1 MPEFA
6 IVDTHVH
13 LLDPGR
19 LSYPEI
25 ATMPA
30 IHRRHLPA
38 DLDRAR
44 DGVEIDRYVFV
55 EVAVAED
62 AQVHEAGF
70 AAELAAADPRLAAVV
85 AAAQVERGAEV
96 EDQLA
101 RLAETGPVRGI
112 RRLIQHHPDPEFCLR
127 PGFVEGVRRVG
138 AAGLHFEICVLHH
151 QLAAATELARQCEGV
166 PMILDHI
173 GKPGIRHDLVE
184 PWWSQIRA
192 LADLPYVHCK
202 VSGVITEDAHDRWS
216 EGHVRP
222 YIDRVLD
229 VFGFDRVMF
238 GSDWPVSE
246 LTHRYPEWVAILDR
260 VTAAA
265 SPEERRRFFRDN
277 AVDFYRLG

>member
-1 MPEFA
+1 MPDFA

-25 ATMPA
+25 AAMPA

-38 DLDRAR
+38 DLDRVR
-44 DGVEIDRYVFV
+44 GPVEIERYVFV
-55 EVAVAED
+55 EVAVTDEEQVREAE
-62 AQVHEAGF
+62 F
-70 AAELAAADPRLAAVV
+70 AAELGEGDPRLAAVV
-85 AAAQVERGAEV
+85 AAAPVERGAEV
-96 EDQLA
+96 DDQLA
-101 RLAETGPVRGI
+101 RLIEVAPLRGI
-112 RRLIQHHPDPEFCLR
+112 RRLIQGHPDPEFCIR

-151 QLAAATELARQCEGV
+151 QLAAATELARQCPDV
-166 PMILDHI
+166 ALVLDHI
-173 GKPGIRHDLVE
+173 GKPAIRHDLVE

-192 LADLPYVHCK
+192 LADLPNVHCK
-202 VSGVITEDAHDRWS
+202 VSGVITEDNHERWS

-222 YIDRVLD
+222 YVDRVLD
-229 VFGFDRVMF
+229 AFGFDRVMF

-260 VTAAA
+260 ITADR
-265 SPEERRRFFRDN
+265 SEDERRRFFRDN
-277 AVDFYRLG
+277 AVDFYRLD